1 MNIFIASDHA
11 GASAKAEVLK
21 VLETMECVYQ
31 DLGPFSQDNPVD
43 YPLYARAVA
52 KEVLTT
58 PHSFGILLCGSGT
71 GMAIAANKVRGIR
84 AALCYD
90 EYSAMMARYDNDAN
104 ILCLR
109 SREFNHDLYPQII
122 KAFLLTEF
130 SQLERHKRRIS
141 KLEK

>member
-1 MNIFIASDHA
+1 MRVFIASDH
-11 GASAKAEVLK
+11 GGVEVK
-21 VLETMECVYQ
+21 EYIKNILEELACVFQ
-31 DLGPFSQDNPVD
+31 DLGSFDKNSQDN

-58 PHSFGILLCGSGT
+58 PHSFGILICGTGT

-109 SREFNHDLYPQII
+109 AREVDSKLYPNII
-122 KAFLLTEF
+122 KAFLMTEF
-130 SQLERHKRRIS
+130 SELERHKKRIQL
-141 KLEK
+141 LEK

>member
-1 MNIFIASDHA
+1 MNIFIASDHT
-11 GASAKAEVLK
+11 GVDVRQKILG
-21 VLETMECVYQ
+21 VLEGLECVYQ
-31 DLGPFSQDNPVD
+31 DLGPFDDAPVD

-52 KEVLTT
+52 REVLIT
-58 PHSFGILLCGSGT
+58 PHSFGILICGSGT

-84 AALCYD
+84 AAQCFD

-109 SREFNHDLYPQII
+109 AREFNHDLYPQII